1 LFLSPYPL
9 LKNHPMTVS
18 IQFLKMFLIS
28 FILPLLQHRSQR
40 MKKNPS
46 PKRMKKMMKMVIFI
60 LHHHKMK
67 MRMWRSYSDL
77 MLEITIKCSKY
88 LRLNEEGVDHP
99 KSHQPINNSKYSFK
113 MNQAQMWN
121 RRVAAVSRTRKVI
134 SAYIILMHD

>member
-1 LFLSPYPL
+1 
-9 LKNHPMTVS
+9 
-18 IQFLKMFLIS
+18 MFLIS
-28 FILPLLQHRSQR
+28 FILTLLQYRSQR

-46 PKRMKKMMKMVIFI
+46 PKRMKKMMKMEIFI

-77 MLEITIKCSKY
+77 MSEITIKCSKY
-88 LRLNEEGVDHP
+88 LRLNEEGVGHP

-113 MNQAQMWN
+113 MNQAKMWN
-121 RRVAAVSRTRKVI
+121 RRVAAVSQTRKVI